1 MTIGGMKMRIISLN
15 TFENS
20 TTIYQ
25 HISKYFQCL
34 KFHKQFLE
42 MKINSLFLC
51 LKKQSVYLFD

>member
-1 MTIGGMKMRIISLN
+1 MKMRIISLN

-20 TTIYQ
+20 MTIYK